1 MPYSDLRI
9 GRRSMEGTAYHIT
22 TATQRREPVFA
33 DFAKAREVIRQL
45 RFLQDEG
52 WAIPWVL
59 W

>member
-45 RFLQDEG
+45 RFLQGEG
-52 WAIPWVL
+52 
-59 W
+59 